1 MLMTDPWCGA
11 FLICCSVFS
20 VVGNL
25 ATLSVIIL
33 RKSLRTVS
41 NCLIGHLAFVD
52 FLIGGPIVISNSI
65 SALGGVWPGGEMW
78 CRIHGYLSIVTNVV
92 AYILLTFI
100 ALDAFVLIHFPFRYR
115 GSITIR
121 KANAM
126 MFVTWLLLGG
136 LCVPITA
143 LNKTLYAP
151 FLFTCVVITEPNKM
165 NNSISIAQYVYR
177 GTLFLVMVLCYAS
190 IVRTTQKHLKTCRN
204 YSLPDTPGS
213 VDRVQG
219 VKSAKQDRKKLSSNK
234 PTAGRRI
241 MPNKYAT
248 KAAGTMFI
256 ILIVFLGAWLPTSL
270 LDIVYQICTKYGVS
284 IMPSYKMLLI
294 LNNLHFL
301 PSAINPIL
309 YAARQ
314 QHIRYEFFQ
323 RSSGVLGRFFRQK
336 QRGDQWPSTS
346 TKAQQIHQLYFK
358 KNNDARDPGS
368 VVLS

>member
-1 MLMTDPWCGA
+1 
-11 FLICCSVFS
+11 
-20 VVGNL
+20 
-25 ATLSVIIL
+25 
-33 RKSLRTVS
+33 
-41 NCLIGHLAFVD
+41 
-52 FLIGGPIVISNSI
+52 
-65 SALGGVWPGGEMW
+65 MW

-270 LDIVYQICTKYGVS
+270 LDIVYQRYQPYPVCGQTTTHQIREIYPRIIMS
-284 IMPSYKMLLI
+284 IL
-294 LNNLHFL
+294 
-301 PSAINPIL
+301 
-309 YAARQ
+309 
-314 QHIRYEFFQ
+314 
-323 RSSGVLGRFFRQK
+323 SSGKANQTTVWCDDLEEDSTRQVTVRGSLVRYTVFVCKLGCKITEEDLTLAITDFLEK
-336 QRGDQWPSTS
+336 TDWTS
-346 TKAQQIHQLYFK
+346 TKITTVKICKTKSGVSKGDPVLELITMSLTKSKALPLETKQVPKATSVSLSGFVLDK
-358 KNNDARDPGS
+358 RDQPDQTRAGRTG
-368 VVLS
+368 